1 MKAEREAEKTQ
12 LSKSKYLE
20 DLSLLFIISN
30 GFCLHVYRASGC
42 WGGNLPNL
50 CYSKSAHEMKLKQKA
65 VLKSSK
71 APRCVLKHFDNWD
84 KLSTTLQYTSHITV

>member
-42 WGGNLPNL
+42 WVGNLPNL
-50 CYSKSAHEMKLKQKA
+50 CYSKSAHEMKLSSVKI
-65 VLKSSK
+65 SK
-71 APRCVLKHFDNWD
+71 APRSVLKHFDNWD